1 MTALTSW
8 LLPMAGCCIGP
19 TVDTVPW
26 WKGVPCMVIAPSSLE
41 ATVWRDHLRARHV
54 QEAMYVDDAS
64 YLEGQWLE
72 PGPEDSMDTDVG
84 ETSAVEAPGEMGGAS
99 DLPPV
104 PMSLDE
110 FTPFPADQAAPR
122 DPSERDD
129 S

>member
-1 MTALTSW
+1 M
-8 LLPMAGCCIGP
+8 I
-19 TVDTVPW
+19 
-26 WKGVPCMVIAPSSLE
+26 IAPSSLE
-41 ATVWRDHLRARHV
+41 ATVWRDHLRARHA
-54 QEAMYVDDAS
+54 QEPMYVDDAS

-72 PGPEDSMDTDVG
+72 PGPADSMDTDVG
-84 ETSAVEAPGEMGGAS
+84 ETPAVEAPGEMEGAS

-110 FTPFPADQAAPR
+110 FTPIITEQAAPS